1 MASMDIH
8 IVLNEYKGMLVRIAS
23 SYEADHALA
32 QDLLQEIMLALW
44 QALPKY
50 RGEGSIKAF
59 VARVAQNKCLT
70 HVSKQMRHPKSEEL
84 SPDIENSADSQE
96 ETLSQGQ
103 HRELLRRAVRELPLM
118 QRQVVTLALEGFTH
132 REVAY
137 ALGISI
143 NNATVRFARA
153 KEQLT
158 HAIQTKEKV

>member
-8 IVLNEYKGMLVRIAS
+8 NVLNEYRGMLVRIAS
-23 SYEADHALA
+23 SYEADQGLV

-44 QALPKY
+44 QALPNY

-70 HVSKQMRHPKSEEL
+70 HVSKQMRQPKSEEL
-84 SPDIENSADSQE
+84 SPDIVNSQDSQE
-96 ETLSQGQ
+96 ETMAQGQ
-103 HRELLRRAVRELPLM
+103 HRQLLRQAVRELPLT
-118 QRQVVTLALEGFTH
+118 QRQVVTLALEGFSH
-132 REVAY
+132 KEVAD

-158 HAIQTKEKV
+158 HAVQKIEKV